1 MALFTIIRFV
11 RAQERQHA
19 TDDICNLRKIVRKCI
34 SLAKI
39 VLQCDKT
46 NFEFLQSWK
55 KTFKINYF
63 FDFQQM
69 DKINTAV
76 ARRQIVT
83 NPFIMLRS

>member
-46 NFEFLQSWK
+46 NFEFLQS
-55 KTFKINYF
+55 
-63 FDFQQM
+63 
-69 DKINTAV
+69 
-76 ARRQIVT
+76 
-83 NPFIMLRS
+83 